1 MTAHFFHLNSS
12 TSAYTTAMDQRC
24 FFIRGTFG
32 SGLNP
37 APVPDNENESMHTA
51 MIDGT
56 PLVEFANHYRL
67 VLLDKVAHDM
77 VKCHYS
83 MHEMSEHNA
92 FGVYNSDSHIIYK
105 QLCDLVKSL
114 DTQYSCKQYVIY
126 TWYDLYGGA
135 SNPTVPIPITNNLA
149 SWYSDAFMSYNRV
162 NQPISVFIGK
172 RGDLVETSMTPGQLI
187 ALNLHPTLMIEEM
200 NGMENSSTQILINQL
215 NGNIDHASSRNTPAN
230 IKRIEKAINRIPDD
244 ASMWIISIH
253 NAHISPKVII
263 EHLRL
268 FPSLI
273 SPVQLAIYENVV
285 VDESAIT
292 YDDGPDGTIYA
303 DD

>member
-1 MTAHFFHLNSS
+1 
-12 TSAYTTAMDQRC
+12 MDHHC
-24 FFIRGTFG
+24 LFIHGTFG

-37 APVPDNENESMHTA
+37 APVPDSENESMRAA

-56 PLVEFANHYRL
+56 PLVEFTGHFRL
-67 VLLDKVAHDM
+67 VLLGKVNHDM
-77 VKCHYS
+77 INCHYS
-83 MHEMSEHNA
+83 IRNMSGHDA
-92 FGVYNSDSHIIYK
+92 FGAYGIDSNIYK
-105 QLCDLVKSL
+105 QLCDLIKSL
-114 DTQYSCKQYVIY
+114 DAQYSGKQYVIY
-126 TWYDLYGGA
+126 SWYNLYGGA
-135 SNPTVPIPITNNLA
+135 SYPTVPVPITNNVA
-149 SWYSDAFMSYNRV
+149 SWYSDAFMAYNRV
-162 NQPISVFIGK
+162 NQPISVFVGK
-172 RGDLVETSMTPGQLI
+172 RGDLVETTMEPAQLI
-187 ALNLHPTLMIEEM
+187 AMNLHLTLMIEEM
-200 NGMENSSTQILINQL
+200 NGLENSSTQILINQL
-215 NGNIDHASSRNTPAN
+215 NGSIDHASSRNTPAN
-230 IKRIEKAINRIPDD
+230 IKRIEKAVNRIPDD

-273 SPVQLAIYENVV
+273 SPVQLAIYENVI